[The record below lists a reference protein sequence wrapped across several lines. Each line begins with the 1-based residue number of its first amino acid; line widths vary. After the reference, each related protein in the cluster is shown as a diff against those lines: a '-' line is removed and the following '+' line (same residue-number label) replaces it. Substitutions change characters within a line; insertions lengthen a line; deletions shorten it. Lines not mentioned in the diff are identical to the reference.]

1 MRLVRRGILVTP
13 DGAGHVVTKNQTFLA
28 VFLLVVGVIASDG
41 LLSRVLSAEVS
52 LAVVSFSFI
61 LSLMWLL
68 DRSTIRQWPRS
79 TFGHKVVVA
88 GIMAIA
94 PYALRKLGL

>member
-1 MRLVRRGILVTP
+1 VTR
-13 DGAGHVVTKNQTFLA
+13 NQTLLA
-28 VFLLVVGVIASDG
+28 AFLLMVGVIAADAM
-41 LLSRVLSAEVS
+41 LSRVLSAEVS
-52 LAVVSFSFI
+52 LAVVSFSFV

-68 DRSTIRQWPRS
+68 DRSPIRQWPRS